1 MCVCARISVS
11 VCRLCVC
18 VSRPLTLQL
27 TLQLTLTL
35 PLPLNQYKPKRNDVT
50 VIQWRETERERS
62 GEDPAGRIDSS
73 PSA

>member
-11 VCRLCVC
+11 VCRLCGC

-27 TLQLTLTL
+27 TLTLPL